1 VIKEGLFFMKDR
13 QWGRV
18 RFISGENKG
27 RYPFSHSVY
36 IEGEKARIVI
46 DPASSLDKLS
56 LLRDTESV
64 DTVWLSH
71 WHEDHFKY
79 LYLFDHCSLGLS
91 ERDFPP
97 MTDINVLLDWC
108 GIETESY
115 RDYWKNTVQKKF
127 RYQPRKE
134 ARFIKDGEIID
145 CGSVTVEAILTP
157 GHTPGHLSF
166 FFREEKV
173 LFLGDYDLTSFGP
186 WYGDFHS
193 DIDDTIKSI
202 RRLQKIPAK
211 IWITSHEKGLFE
223 ENPGEIWQRYE
234 NVIYERDS
242 KILEFL
248 GQPRTPEEILSAWLI
263 YGKSREPIEFF
274 EFAER
279 SLLKKHLQRLEKL
292 NRIILDNNHYAVIK

>member
-1 VIKEGLFFMKDR
+1 MTDR

-46 DPASSLDKLS
+46 DPACSLDKLS
-56 LLRDTESV
+56 LLRDTEGV

-79 LYLFDHCSLGLS
+79 LYLFDNCSFWIS
-91 ERDFPP
+91 QRDFPP
-97 MTDINVLLDWC
+97 LADINALLDWC
-108 GIETESY
+108 GIETDSY
-115 RDYWKNTVQKKF
+115 RDYWKNTIQKQF
-127 RYQPRKE
+127 HYQPRKE

-145 CGSVTVEAILTP
+145 CGSVTIEAIATP
-157 GHTPGHLSF
+157 GHTPGHLAF
-166 FFREEKV
+166 FFCEEKV

-186 WYGDFHS
+186 WYGDLHS

-202 RRLQKIPAK
+202 RRLQKIPAEV
-211 IWITSHEKGLFE
+211 WITSHEKGLFE
-223 ENPGEIWQRYE
+223 DNPGEIWQRYE

-248 GQPRTPEEILSAWLI
+248 KQPRTQDEMLSAWLI
-263 YGKSREPIEFF
+263 YGKPREPLVFF

-279 SLLKKHLQRLEKL
+279 ILLKKHLQRLQRL
-292 NRIILDNNHYAVIK
+292 NRILLDNNHYVVIK